1 MLSGIVGSLL
11 GFGGSVVPAV
21 TEYFGKKQDNK
32 FALEKMEKKAQLI
45 KSGYTHEMQM
55 FEQQASDKEHERLIN
70 HDISINK
77 GTGFISALQ
86 RSVRPVITYS
96 FFILFATVEITLLQK
111 AIAMDIPF
119 NEALAVIWDDDTQ
132 AIWAA
137 VVSFWFGSRAIEKS
151 RDRLIKN

>member
-32 FALEKMEKKAQLI
+32 FAIQKMEKKAQLI
-45 KSGYTHEMQM
+45 KAGYTHEMQI
-55 FEQQASDKEHERLIN
+55 FEQQASDKEHERLIG
-70 HDISINK
+70 HDISINQ

-96 FFILFATVEITLLQK
+96 FFVLFATVEVTLLQK
-111 AIAMDIPF
+111 AV
-119 NEALAVIWDDDTQ
+119 L
-132 AIWAA
+132 
-137 VVSFWFGSRAIEKS
+137 RK
-151 RDRLIKN
+151 R